1 MSFDDE
7 FVSEKKNKDIFDE
20 LQKKVEEISAKVH
33 ERETLVKELEV

>member
-20 LQKKVEEISAKVH
+20 LQKKVKEISAKVH